1 MEGEGEGEGGG
12 RGEQQEEGVS
22 STCVAVVYMW
32 LSLGRVVVRVE
43 SMLWGA
49 SSSSR
54 WRVVEVKGLNSPPPL
69 LLLENERAVASL
81 SFSIHASDANFSNLR
96 ARGRRYTHVGY
107 VRGVCR
113 YDIVVCLFACFS
125 RFFLVISSF
134 SGAFLHNC
142 VPLVPEILQEFI
154 SQDPCSSSTSNI
166 LESSPPPKV

>member
-1 MEGEGEGEGGG
+1 MIKEEEEEGWKEKGEGGG

-54 WRVVEVKGLNSPPPL
+54 WRVFEVKGLNSPPPL

-81 SFSIHASDANFSNLR
+81 SFPIHASDANFSNLR

-113 YDIVVCLFACFS
+113 YDVVVCLFACLFLS
-125 RFFLVISSF
+125 LFFGNLIFFWNVSSQLRPF
-134 SGAFLHNC
+134 GA
-142 VPLVPEILQEFI
+142 
-154 SQDPCSSSTSNI
+154 
-166 LESSPPPKV
+166 

>member
-1 MEGEGEGEGGG
+1 MEEGGG
-12 RGEQQEEGVS
+12 GGERGEQQEEGVS
-22 STCVAVVYMW
+22 STCVTVVYMW

-81 SFSIHASDANFSNLR
+81 SFPIHASDANFSNLR

-113 YDIVVCLFACFS
+113 YDVSSFFVCLFLS
-125 RFFLVISSF
+125 LFFGNLIFFWNVSSQLRPF
-134 SGAFLHNC
+134 GA
-142 VPLVPEILQEFI
+142 
-154 SQDPCSSSTSNI
+154 
-166 LESSPPPKV
+166 